1 MLLQFIKKIF
11 SIILTLILSFTIIS
25 CNGYDEPTTPTI
37 AEKEDTTISVLGA
50 GDVLMHMEQVY
61 SGYDSK
67 TNTYNYDNFF
77 AYVKDYISTSDLA
90 ICNSE
95 TTYLGN
101 GHNFSGYPKFNSP
114 KEILDSIK
122 NAGFDM
128 ACSSHNHIND
138 MGDKGIEST
147 AKLIKEA
154 GLDLLGVKNDVKDKN
169 YIVKDIKGI
178 KIGITNYTYSTID
191 KNGYRYIN
199 GLPLSKEME
208 PKINLFSDSNI
219 ENDINNMKS
228 TYDNMLKDGADFT
241 IFYIHWGNEYQLQ
254 PSAQQEKLAN
264 MLNSIGVNVIFGSH
278 PHVVQPIRRIK
289 NDTTGN
295 ETLVCYSLG
304 NFVSNQRFE
313 TMGNLKSEDGLM
325 VKLFITKDSN
335 NKVKLT
341 SYETEPTWVYKY
353 VNASGKTIYN
363 ILPTNKILE
372 SNDIEGLSEDVF
384 NRVKNSNKSTNEIIN
399 S

>member
-1 MLLQFIKKIF
+1 MKNKKKIF

-114 KEILDSIK
+114 KDILDSIK

-138 MGDKGIEST
+138 MGYNGIEST

-228 TYDNMLKDGADFT
+228 TYDNMIKDGAEFT

-254 PSAQQEKLAN
+254 PSAQQEKLAG

-278 PHVVQPIRRIK
+278 PHVVQPIRTIK

-353 VNASGKTIYN
+353 VNASGKTVYN
-363 ILPTNKILE
+363 ILPTNRILE
-372 SNDIEGLSEDVF
+372 SNDIEGLSEYVF

>member
-1 MLLQFIKKIF
+1 MKNKKVIL
-11 SIILTLILSFTIIS
+11 SILLTLILSFTIIS
-25 CNGYDEPTTPTI
+25 CNSCNEPTTPTI

-77 AYVKDYISTSDLA
+77 TYVKNYVSTSDLA

-95 TTYLGN
+95 TTYLGK

-114 KEILDSIK
+114 KEILNSIK

-128 ACSSHNHIND
+128 VCSTHNHIND

-154 GLDLLGVKNDVKDKN
+154 GLDLLGIKNTVKDKN
-169 YIVKDIKGI
+169 YIVKDIKGV

-228 TYDNMLKDGADFT
+228 TYDNMIKDGAEFT

-254 PSAQQEKLAN
+254 PSAQQEKLAG

-278 PHVVQPIRRIK
+278 PHVVQPIRTLK
-289 NDTTGN
+289 NDTNGN

-304 NFVSNQRFE
+304 NFISNQRFE
-313 TMGNLKSEDGLM
+313 TMGNIKSEDGLM

-335 NKVKLT
+335 NKLKLT

-353 VNASGKTIYN
+353 VNASGKTVYN
-363 ILPTNKILE
+363 ILPTNKILK

>member
-1 MLLQFIKKIF
+1 MKNKKVIL
-11 SIILTLILSFTIIS
+11 SILLTLILSFTIIS
-25 CNGYDEPTTPTI
+25 CNSCNEPTTPTI

-67 TNTYNYDNFF
+67 TNTYNYDDFF
-77 AYVKDYISTSDLA
+77 TYVKDYVSSSDLA

-95 TTYLGN
+95 TTYLGK

-128 ACSSHNHIND
+128 ACSTHNHIND

-154 GLDLLGVKNDVKDKN
+154 GLDLLGIKNTVKDKN
-169 YIVKDIKGI
+169 YIVKDIKGV

-228 TYDNMLKDGADFT
+228 TYDNMLKDGAEFT

-254 PSAQQEKLAN
+254 PSAQQEKLAG

-278 PHVVQPIRRIK
+278 PHVVQPIRTLK
-289 NDTTGN
+289 NNTNGN

-304 NFVSNQRFE
+304 NFISNQRFE
-313 TMGNLKSEDGLM
+313 TMGNIKSEDGLM

-335 NKVKLT
+335 NKLKLT

-353 VNASGKTIYN
+353 VNASGKTVYN
-363 ILPTNKILE
+363 ILPTNKILK

-384 NRVKNSNKSTNEIIN
+384 NRVKDSNKSTNEIIN

>member
-1 MLLQFIKKIF
+1 MKNKKVIL
-11 SIILTLILSFTIIS
+11 SILLTLILSFTIIS
-25 CNGYDEPTTPTI
+25 CNSCNEPTTPTI

-77 AYVKDYISTSDLA
+77 TYVKNYVSTSDLA

-95 TTYLGN
+95 TTYLGK

-114 KEILDSIK
+114 KEILNSIK

-128 ACSSHNHIND
+128 VCSTHNHIND

-154 GLDLLGVKNDVKDKN
+154 GLDLLGIKNTVKDKN
-169 YIVKDIKGI
+169 YIVKDIKGV

-228 TYDNMLKDGADFT
+228 TYDNMIKDGAEFT

-254 PSAQQEKLAN
+254 PSAQQEKLAG

-278 PHVVQPIRRIK
+278 PHVVQPIRTLK
-289 NDTTGN
+289 NDTNGN

-304 NFVSNQRFE
+304 NFISNQRFE
-313 TMGNLKSEDGLM
+313 TMGNIKSEDGLM

-335 NKVKLT
+335 NKLKLT

-353 VNASGKTIYN
+353 VNASGKTVYN
-363 ILPTNKILE
+363 ILPTNKILK
-372 SNDIEGLSEDVF
+372 SNDIEGLSENVF
-384 NRVKNSNKSTNEIIN
+384 NRVKDSNKSTNEIIN

>member
-1 MLLQFIKKIF
+1 MKNKKVIL
-11 SIILTLILSFTIIS
+11 SILLTLILSFTIIS
-25 CNGYDEPTTPTI
+25 CNSCNEPTTPTI

-77 AYVKDYISTSDLA
+77 TYVKNYVSTSDLA

-95 TTYLGN
+95 TTYLGK

-114 KEILDSIK
+114 KEILNSIK

-128 ACSSHNHIND
+128 VCSTHNHIND

-154 GLDLLGVKNDVKDKN
+154 GLDLLGIKNTVKDKN
-169 YIVKDIKGI
+169 YIVKDIKGV

-228 TYDNMLKDGADFT
+228 TYDNMIKDGAEFT

-254 PSAQQEKLAN
+254 PSAQQEKLAG

-278 PHVVQPIRRIK
+278 PHVVQPIRTLK
-289 NDTTGN
+289 NDTNGN

-304 NFVSNQRFE
+304 NFISNQRFE
-313 TMGNLKSEDGLM
+313 TMGNIKSEDGLM

-335 NKVKLT
+335 NKLKLT

-353 VNASGKTIYN
+353 VNASGKTVYN
-363 ILPTNKILE
+363 ILPTNKILK

-384 NRVKNSNKSTNEIIN
+384 NRVKDSNKSTNEIIN

>member
-1 MLLQFIKKIF
+1 MKNKKKIF

-61 SGYDSK
+61 SGYVSK

-77 AYVKDYISTSDLA
+77 TYVKDYVSTSDLA

-101 GHNFSGYPKFNSP
+101 GDNFSGYPKFNSP

-128 ACSSHNHIND
+128 TCSSHNHIND

-228 TYDNMLKDGADFT
+228 TYDNMIKDGAEFT

-254 PSAQQEKLAN
+254 PSAQQEKLAG

-278 PHVVQPIRRIK
+278 PHVVQPIRTIK

-353 VNASGKTIYN
+353 VNASGKTVYN

>member
-1 MLLQFIKKIF
+1 MKNKKVIL
-11 SIILTLILSFTIIS
+11 SILLTLILSFTIIS
-25 CNGYDEPTTPTI
+25 CNSCNEPTTPTI

-77 AYVKDYISTSDLA
+77 TYVKNYVSTSDLA

-95 TTYLGN
+95 TTYLGK

-114 KEILDSIK
+114 KEILNSIK

-128 ACSSHNHIND
+128 VCSTHNHIND

-154 GLDLLGVKNDVKDKN
+154 GLDLLGIKNTVKDKN
-169 YIVKDIKGI
+169 YIVKDIKGV

-208 PKINLFSDSNI
+208 PEINLFSDSNI

-228 TYDNMLKDGADFT
+228 TYDNMIKDGAEFT

-254 PSAQQEKLAN
+254 PSAQQEKLAG

-278 PHVVQPIRRIK
+278 PHVVQPIRTLK
-289 NDTTGN
+289 NDTNGN

-304 NFVSNQRFE
+304 NFISNQRFE
-313 TMGNLKSEDGLM
+313 TMGNIKSEDGLM

-335 NKVKLT
+335 NKLKLT

-353 VNASGKTIYN
+353 VNASGKTVYN
-363 ILPTNKILE
+363 ILPTNKILK

-384 NRVKNSNKSTNEIIN
+384 NRVKDSNKSTNEIIN

>member
-1 MLLQFIKKIF
+1 MKNTKKIF

-77 AYVKDYISTSDLA
+77 TYVKNYVSTSDLA

-95 TTYLGN
+95 TTYLGK

-114 KEILDSIK
+114 KEILNSIK

-128 ACSSHNHIND
+128 VCSTYNHIND

-154 GLDLLGVKNDVKDKN
+154 GLDLLGIKNTVKDKN
-169 YIVKDIKGI
+169 YIVKDIKGV

-228 TYDNMLKDGADFT
+228 TYDNMIKDGAEFT

-335 NKVKLT
+335 NKVKLS

-353 VNASGKTIYN
+353 VNASGKTVYN

>member
-1 MLLQFIKKIF
+1 MKNKKKIF
-11 SIILTLILSFTIIS
+11 SIILTLILSFIIIS

-353 VNASGKTIYN
+353 VNASGKTVYN